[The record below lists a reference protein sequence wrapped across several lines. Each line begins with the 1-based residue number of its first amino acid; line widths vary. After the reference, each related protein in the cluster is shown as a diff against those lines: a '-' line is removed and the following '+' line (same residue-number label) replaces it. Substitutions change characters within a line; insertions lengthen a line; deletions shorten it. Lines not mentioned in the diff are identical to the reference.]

1 MDIPLPQIFIYF
13 QDEALDLRA
22 FICTNLQEIS
32 VEKVHHYIHDK
43 LLLRIASFLSIRIQR
58 NNGTQMKMMKCG

>member
-43 LLLRIASFLSIRIQR
+43 VLLCTASIFIDKEANEKKGMNL
-58 NNGTQMKMMKCG
+58 KK